1 MANKWNTTDIEK
13 ISTAF
18 TQKNLQK
25 CFQEND
31 VIRGEEIVSAT
42 AFPQINYFVLR
53 EIFSRWEEETGRLK
67 SPYFDF
73 HAPEVQKSFSDFRN
87 TVSRYILVRKEDFSG
102 LLETAVRKTL
112 ELYIRPEAFF
122 IADFRNLPD
131 FKLTRPWLHKNQV
144 FFKSYD
150 WLIRD
155 LGQAVEGDYIYAN
168 RALEEVKN
176 LLNDKTEDFTDEID
190 RIAREAGIEVEVPK
204 VQPPVK
210 EPEND
215 NLSFFERLVAN
226 PPRPTSEFREP
237 DVSPFERIVHKVRSE
252 TVQPPVIRTPPAEA
266 APVIEAVP
274 LREGV
279 PVVAEVSPRYV
290 STPVAEEVTAVVSEP
305 VVVPAEPVSAPVR
318 TEVVQTRVVIREETK
333 SIFEGLNI
341 PTLNDRLSTEERNSL
356 ADIHQRSRIDSLKGS
371 MTLNQRF
378 TFLNSLFGAD
388 LSSFEQALSQ
398 VEQCTTFDQARDV
411 LETRY
416 AGKYNWNL
424 EGEDVKEF
432 LSLVKRRFS

>member
-31 VIRGEEIVSAT
+31 MLNGEQIATAT

-73 HAPEVQKSFSDFRN
+73 NAPEVQKSFSDFRN
-87 TVSRYILVRKEDFSG
+87 TLSRHILVGKKDFSPI
-102 LLETAVRKTL
+102 LETATRKTL

-122 IADFRNLPD
+122 IADFRSLPD

-144 FFKSYD
+144 FFKRYD

-155 LGQAVEGDYIYAN
+155 LGQAVEGDFIYAN
-168 RALEEVKN
+168 QALEEVKR
-176 LLNDKTEDFTDEID
+176 LLGRQTEDFTEEID
-190 RIAREAGIEVEVPK
+190 RIAQEAGIEVEAPK
-204 VQPPVK
+204 TPEP

-237 DVSPFERIVHKVRSE
+237 EVSPFERIAHKVKAETAQVVIKTE
-252 TVQPPVIRTPPAEA
+252 TVAEA
-266 APVIEAVP
+266 T
-274 LREGV
+274 L
-279 PVVAEVSPRYV
+279 
-290 STPVAEEVTAVVSEP
+290 
-305 VVVPAEPVSAPVR
+305 PAEPAPVPQATEPASEAVEVIPPVQEAAVKTVHTR
-318 TEVVQTRVVIREETK
+318 TVIQEETR

-341 PTLNDRLSTEERNSL
+341 PTLNDRLSSEEGNSL
-356 ADIHQRSRIDSLKGS
+356 SDVHQRSRIESLKGS

-378 TFLNSLFGAD
+378 SFLNSLFGGD
-388 LSSFEQALSQ
+388 LDSFEEALRQ
-398 VEQCTTFDQARDV
+398 VEQCGNFAQAQDV

-416 AGKYNWNL
+416 AQKNNWRL
-424 EGEDVKEF
+424 RTEDVKEF
-432 LSLVKRRFS
+432 MGLVKRRLD

>member
-1 MANKWNTTDIEK
+1 MANKWSTTDIEK

-31 VIRGEEIVSAT
+31 MLNGEQIATAT

-73 HAPEVQKSFSDFRN
+73 NAPEVQKSFSDFRN
-87 TVSRYILVRKEDFSG
+87 TLSRHILVGKEDFSPI
-102 LLETAVRKTL
+102 LETATRKTL

-122 IADFRNLPD
+122 IADFRSLPD

-144 FFKSYD
+144 FFKRHD

-155 LGQAVEGDYIYAN
+155 LGQAVEGDFIYAN
-168 RALEEVKN
+168 QALEEVKR
-176 LLNDKTEDFTDEID
+176 LLGTQTEDFTEEID
-190 RIAREAGIEVEVPK
+190 RIAQEAGIEVEAPK
-204 VQPPVK
+204 TPEP

-237 DVSPFERIVHKVRSE
+237 EVSPFERIAHKVKAETAQVVIKTE
-252 TVQPPVIRTPPAEA
+252 TVAEA
-266 APVIEAVP
+266 T
-274 LREGV
+274 L
-279 PVVAEVSPRYV
+279 
-290 STPVAEEVTAVVSEP
+290 
-305 VVVPAEPVSAPVR
+305 PAEPAPVPQATEPASEAVEVIPPVQEAAVKTVHTR
-318 TEVVQTRVVIREETK
+318 TVIQEETR

-341 PTLNDRLSTEERNSL
+341 PTLNDRLSSEEGNSL
-356 ADIHQRSRIDSLKGS
+356 SDVHQRSRIESLKGS

-378 TFLNSLFGAD
+378 SFLNSLFGGD
-388 LSSFEQALSQ
+388 LDSFEEALRQ
-398 VEQCTTFDQARDV
+398 VEQCGNFAQAQDV

-416 AGKYNWNL
+416 AQKNNWHL
-424 EGEDVKEF
+424 RTEDVKEF
-432 LSLVKRRFS
+432 MGLVKRRLD